1 MKITFKDG
9 RSIEQGITSVSISNI
24 KKNEGY
30 IPVVNIQFEDTIGF
44 SDVEDIITEENVKVM
59 IVENEEGV
67 SRTLEGFDK
76 VYMVESISDVKHT
89 FFVSID
95 KSINNVEENVE

>member
-30 IPVVNIQFEDTIGF
+30 IPVVNIQFEDSMRIYGF
-44 SDVEDIITEENVKVM
+44 KVM
-59 IVENEEGV
+59 YGADDALFLSNPAVIRNNEYYDVAYPSDADFKNHILENP
-67 SRTLEGFDK
+67 
-76 VYMVESISDVKHT
+76 
-89 FFVSID
+89 
-95 KSINNVEENVE
+95 